1 MPVTILL
8 SLSMTGMACSEYGED
23 EEGVLN
29 QALALHLDGV
39 SEDDFSAHTCTDQT
53 RRGRALKG
61 ASDSISISTEVTVDT
76 TDYSDDNVLDA
87 VASTIAA
94 VVSSGELASSVA
106 SFATAANFTMTIDV
120 TGSSA
125 VAATP
130 SPVAS
135 PTPSPVAS
143 PTPSPDASP
152 ADDGTDADDTPVLST
167 DDTGGAVSKSTA
179 LGLSLAICTAAA
191 FGLV

>member
-1 MPVTILL
+1 
-8 SLSMTGMACSEYGED
+8 MTGMACSEYGEE
-23 EEGVLN
+23 EEGVMN
-29 QALALHLDGV
+29 QAIASHLDGV

-106 SFATAANFTMTIDV
+106 SFATDAGVTMTITV
-120 TGSSA
+120 TGYSA

-143 PTPSPDASP
+143 PTPSPDASS
-152 ADDGTDADDTPVLST
+152 ADDGTDADDTPILSA
-167 DDTGGAVSKSTA
+167 DDTDSAVRKSTA
-179 LGLSLAICTAAA
+179 FGLSFAVCTVAA

>member
-1 MPVTILL
+1 M
-8 SLSMTGMACSEYGED
+8 
-23 EEGVLN
+23 N
-29 QALALHLDGV
+29 QAIASHLDGV

-61 ASDSISISTEVTVDT
+61 ASDWISISTEVTVDT

-106 SFATAANFTMTIDV
+106 SFATAANFTMTIDF

-135 PTPSPVAS
+135 STPS

-152 ADDGTDADDTPVLST
+152 ADDGNDADDTPILST

>member
-1 MPVTILL
+1 
-8 SLSMTGMACSEYGED
+8 MTGMACSEYGED

-76 TDYSDDNVLDA
+76 TDYSDAAA

-94 VVSSGELASSVA
+94 IVSSGELASSVA
-106 SFATAANFTMTIDV
+106 SFADAAGVTMTIDV

-143 PTPSPDASP
+143 PVASPTPSPDASS
-152 ADDGTDADDTPVLST
+152 ADDGTDADDTPILSA
-167 DDTGGAVSKSTA
+167 DDTDSAVRKSTA
-179 LGLSLAICTAAA
+179 FGLSFAVCTVAA

>member
-1 MPVTILL
+1 M
-8 SLSMTGMACSEYGED
+8 
-23 EEGVLN
+23 N
-29 QALALHLDGV
+29 QAIASHLDGV

-61 ASDSISISTEVTVDT
+61 TSDSISISTEVTVDT

-94 VVSSGELASSVA
+94 VVSSGELASSVS
-106 SFATAANFTMTIDV
+106 SFATAAGVTMTIEV

-135 PTPSPVAS
+135 STPSPVASSTPS

-152 ADDGTDADDTPVLST
+152 ADDGNDADDTPILST